1 MSDGQ
6 TPSPGSPTTRRL
18 RAGPYL
24 RHTDAQ
30 LVELTRN
37 GHPDAYDELV
47 ARYQNTVRS
56 RAFAVLTDYQAA
68 EDVAQESFIKAYS
81 ALGTLAEP
89 ERFGGWL
96 VTIVQHTA
104 LDLLRSRKDNPSLET
119 MREQGFEAPRPTRG
133 LQIEKIAD
141 REEEA
146 RVLEVLSDL
155 RADYRE
161 IIVLKHVEK
170 LSYKE
175 IAARLGMTTSS
186 VGEKLSRVRGLLKQR
201 IEKKRISPGEADG
214 QPDSEEDVAR

>member
-1 MSDGQ
+1 MSDGK
-6 TPSPGSPTTRRL
+6 TPQSGSPTTRRL

-47 ARYQNTVRS
+47 ARYQQTVRS
-56 RAFAVLTDYQAA
+56 RAFAVLADYQAA
-68 EDVAQESFIKAYS
+68 EDVAQEAFIKAYG

-89 ERFGGWL
+89 ERFAGWL
-96 VTIVQHTA
+96 MTIVQHTA
-104 LDLLRSRKDNPSLET
+104 LDLLRSRKDNPSLENL
-119 MREQGFEAPRPTRG
+119 REQGFEAPRPTRG

-141 REEEA
+141 REEEI
-146 RVLEVLSDL
+146 RVLEVLAGL
-155 RADYRE
+155 RSDYRE

-170 LSYKE
+170 LSYKA
-175 IAARLGMTTSS
+175 IAERLGMTVSS

-201 IEKKRISPGEADG
+201 LEKKKIGDDG
-214 QPDSEEDVAR
+214 GTDKPDEPRDVAR

>member
-1 MSDGQ
+1 
-6 TPSPGSPTTRRL
+6 
-18 RAGPYL
+18 
-24 RHTDAQ
+24 
-30 LVELTRN
+30 VELTRN

-56 RAFAVLTDYQAA
+56 RAFSVLTDYQAA

-89 ERFGGWL
+89 DRFGGWL
-96 VTIVQHTA
+96 LTIVQHTA
-104 LDLLRSRKDNPSLET
+104 LDLLRSRKDNPSLEN

-133 LQIEKIAD
+133 LQLEKIAD

-146 RVLEVLSDL
+146 RVLEALADL
-155 RADYRE
+155 RDDYRE

-170 LSYKE
+170 LSYKT
-175 IAARLGMTTSS
+175 IADRLGMTVSS

-201 IEKKRISPGEADG
+201 IEKKQISAGEADEK
-214 QPDSEEDVAR
+214 PDGEEDVAR